1 MAPHL
6 VGVHS
11 LVVSQ
16 ESMLGPVL
24 FDNFTD
30 VLDQGI
36 ESISKSADDTK
47 LGASADRQE
56 VEGLWEGPVQAG

>member
-1 MAPHL
+1 
-6 VGVHS
+6 
-11 LVVSQ
+11 
-16 ESMLGPVL
+16 MLGPVL